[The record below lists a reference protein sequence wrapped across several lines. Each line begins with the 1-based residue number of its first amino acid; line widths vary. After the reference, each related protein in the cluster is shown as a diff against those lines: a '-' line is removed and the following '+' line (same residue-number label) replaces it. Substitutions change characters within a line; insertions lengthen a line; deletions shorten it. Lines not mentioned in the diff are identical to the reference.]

1 MANLRALR
9 KRIAS
14 IKGTGQITRA
24 MKMVAAAKLRRAQ
37 ERIIAAR
44 PYADRIRQVA
54 ASLAARTDPGR
65 HSLLGIRAANQ
76 VELVVLTSD
85 RGLCGAYNMN
95 VIRVVEEFSKA
106 RASEFPQLTLT
117 TLGSK
122 GRDYFRRRGYN
133 IRQEYLGTAQAA
145 EHSNAVK
152 VAQELIG
159 SYQQEQL
166 DLVFLVYSQ
175 FVSALQQRPQIVQLL
190 PLEQLPVEEGT
201 YLPEFVFEPSEKV
214 ILDQLLSR
222 YVEVQVYRAL
232 LEAAASEHA
241 ARMMAM
247 DNATKN
253 TEDMV
258 SQLTLEMNKA
268 RQADIT
274 RELIDIVTGA
284 EVQKK

>member
-65 HSLLGIRAANQ
+65 HSLLGVRAANQ

-95 VIRVVEEFSKA
+95 VIRVVEGFIKA

-117 TLGSK
+117 TLGRK
-122 GRDYFRRRGYN
+122 GRDYFRRRGHN

-145 EHSNAVK
+145 EHSNAVEI
-152 VAQELIG
+152 AQELIG

-201 YLPEFVFEPSEKV
+201 YLPEFIFEPSEKG

-247 DNATKN
+247 DNATRN

-268 RQADIT
+268 RQAAIT